1 MVNDGVYGIDYV
13 VNEGLEVE
21 LADTVWVVKG
31 VDRHQRGV
39 LKVLS
44 EQRVSL
50 SIWVRHIADT
60 LKILHSTSW
69 ET

>member
-13 VNEGLEVE
+13 VNKGLEVE
-21 LADTVWVVKG
+21 LADTVLVVKG
-31 VDRHQRGV
+31 VERHQRGV

-60 LKILHSTSW
+60 
-69 ET
+69 

>member
-21 LADTVWVVKG
+21 LADTVLVVKG
-31 VDRHQRGV
+31 VERHQRGV

-60 LKILHSTSW
+60 
-69 ET
+69 